1 MIVLLLG
8 MGFLGGQP
16 CSAQVTA
23 AERWQA
29 FRSEVVSP
37 ALVAGGLS
45 MGGVDYLRH
54 KPSTWRQGTVGYAAR
69 SGSHVGRLVVEAGTA
84 HGVAAAAH
92 LDLRF
97 VPRRIG
103 SMGERLQHAVLGA
116 VTARTADGT
125 RVPNVPRV
133 VGTYGAALAHQRW
146 THGELRPRSAA
157 LSTAISLGVDVA
169 ATVVREFAIR
179 SDS

>member
-8 MGFLGGQP
+8 MGLLGGQP
-16 CSAQVTA
+16 CSAQLTT
-23 AERWQA
+23 AERWQEL
-29 FRSEVVSP
+29 RREILSP
-37 ALVAGGLS
+37 GLVAGGLS
-45 MGGVDYLRH
+45 MGGVDYLRD
-54 KPSTWRQGTVGYAAR
+54 KPSSWQQGAVGYAAR
-69 SGSHVGRLVVEAGTA
+69 SGSHGGRLVVEAGIA
-84 HGVAAAAH
+84 HGIAAAAH

-97 VPRRIG
+97 VSRRTG
-103 SMGERLQHAVLGA
+103 GVRARLQHAVLGA

-125 RVPNVPRV
+125 RVPNAPRV

-157 LSTAISLGVDVA
+157 LSTAISLGVDVVS
-169 ATVVREFAIR
+169 TVVREFAIR